1 MDNNGCNA
9 MIKEFKYK
17 DINKYYWCAWGGD
30 VVHFGK
36 LESGQKVTTGQ
47 PNLENYATEEELEA
61 KVDSL
66 KSEDYYKEHTMEAEE
81 FEEYLKN
88 K

>member
-1 MDNNGCNA
+1 M
-9 MIKEFKYK
+9 KEIKYK
-17 DINKYYWCAWGGD
+17 DTNKYYWCAWGGD

-36 LESGQKVTTGQ
+36 LENNQQIRTGQ

-66 KSEDYYKEHTMEAEE
+66 KTSGYYQE
-81 FEEYLKN
+81 N
-88 K
+88 KIE

>member
-1 MDNNGCNA
+1 M
-9 MIKEFKYK
+9 KEIKYK

-36 LESGQKVTTGQ
+36 LENGQQVTTGQ

-66 KSEDYYKEHTMEAEE
+66 KTSGYYQE
-81 FEEYLKN
+81 N
-88 K
+88 KIQ

>member
-1 MDNNGCNA
+1 MGE
-9 MIKEFKYK
+9 IKYRET
-17 DINKYYWCAWGGD
+17 DQCYWCAWGGD

-47 PNLENYATEEELEA
+47 PNLENFDTEAELET

-66 KSEDYYKEHTMEAEE
+66 KTSGYYQET
-81 FEEYLKN
+81 KN
-88 K
+88 AGL

>member
-1 MDNNGCNA
+1 M
-9 MIKEFKYK
+9 
-17 DINKYYWCAWGGD
+17 
-30 VVHFGK
+30 VHFGK